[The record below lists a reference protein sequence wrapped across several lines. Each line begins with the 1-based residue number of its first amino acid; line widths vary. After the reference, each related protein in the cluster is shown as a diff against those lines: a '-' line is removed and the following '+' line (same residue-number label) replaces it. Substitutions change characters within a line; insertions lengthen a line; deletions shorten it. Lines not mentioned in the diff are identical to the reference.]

1 MYTFKNQFELIDKA
15 QLLYETGRYQLAL
28 DTLQELVDEPNLFN
42 LSNFCILY
50 ANCCLSLN
58 DYNKA
63 FEFTL
68 AKLNEHPNNPNL
80 YYLMSSVCNKMN
92 KNKEGLEYIL
102 KAIELE
108 PNEGKYHT
116 VAASIYLQMENYVQS
131 DYHLSISEEQYP
143 EDEYNIF
150 ARTAIHIAKHES
162 KKASIAL
169 KRGLDLHPRSTLLQN
184 LYTHLKPEDRPNLST
199 LKELSFNALD
209 ENPFDNN
216 AKQSLL
222 FILKNNNPFVRFF
235 VSHGFQRF
243 EIKWTPWTIILMI
256 VFWKAALLWGVF
268 GLLYLLIT
276 WSGTALFY
284 TIIRKHH
291 AYKFLLSKQEKY
303 MSNTFIVVV
312 TCAAVV
318 VPLVYST
325 ASSLITVYGTIAG
338 FLFILFTSIS
348 YFEIETKQGKT
359 AFAIFM
365 LIAVLILLISTEN
378 MKFFGM
384 LSLLLSL
391 IYAFL
396 FALKIAFK

>member
-63 FEFTL
+63 FEFKL